1 MLFEYF
7 CFYHPA
13 QEYGVITCIHAIDN
27 PAIKV
32 GETIFNKNWSSTFPY
47 PIGDIQELVYIS
59 PGLAAEMDRQVFLF
73 LTQYVDSIIVAL
85 K

>member
-1 MLFEYF
+1 MFFKYF

-13 QEYGVITCIHAIDN
+13 QEYGVITCIHGIDN

-47 PIGDIQELVYIS
+47 PIGDIQELV
-59 PGLAAEMDRQVFLF
+59 
-73 LTQYVDSIIVAL
+73 
-85 K
+85 